1 MNNEGRKPKVYTALQ
16 AQLKAES
23 FCAYQERAQQEVRD
37 KLYQWGLHQEDVE
50 NVISNLIENNFIN
63 EERFAKSYVL
73 GKFRIKGW
81 GKVKIS
87 QHLKSK
93 QISKPLIRI
102 ALAEIDLDDYSNKI
116 NDPIQKK
123 INKNIS
129 DLTFL
134 EKSKLIRFLQSRGYE
149 LDLIYEHIN
158 QGLNK

>member
-37 KLYQWGLHQEDVE
+37 KLYSWGLHNEDVE
-50 NVISNLIENNFIN
+50 NVIANLIENNFLS
-63 EERFAKSYVL
+63 EERFAKSYTL

-81 GKVKIS
+81 GKNKIS

-102 ALAEIDLDDYSNKI
+102 ALAEIDLDDYSNKLDDTI
-116 NDPIQKK
+116 RKK
-123 INKNIS
+123 INKSVS
-129 DLTFL
+129 DLTMI
-134 EKSKLIRFLQSRGYE
+134 EKSKLIRFLQSKGYE
-149 LDLIYEHIN
+149 LDLIYERM
-158 QGLNK
+158 NKSN